1 MATTRVDELGR
12 VEIPKLIRDHLGLDA
27 GAEVDVLEQEGRV
40 VVTPANEEAYL
51 KVEDGILV
59 FTGKLTGDVTD
70 LIDRVREQRDRQ
82 ILGMD
87 ES

>member
-12 VEIPKLIRDHLGLDA
+12 VAIPKPIRDHLGL
-27 GAEVDVLEQEGRV
+27 GTGTEVDVLEQEGCV
-40 VVTPANEEAYL
+40 VLTPANEEAHL

-82 ILGMD
+82 VMGMD